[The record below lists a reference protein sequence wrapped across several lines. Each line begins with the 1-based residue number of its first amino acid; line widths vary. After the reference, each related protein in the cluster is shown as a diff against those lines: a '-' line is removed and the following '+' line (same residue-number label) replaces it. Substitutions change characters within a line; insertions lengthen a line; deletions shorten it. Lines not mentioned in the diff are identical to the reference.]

1 MGLQKILVFLI
12 FIGIGLVLKTK
23 FKSKSE
29 ITGLKKIILNL
40 ALPATIFIALLSVD
54 IKGELLLLPVL
65 ALALNIIL
73 YLTTPLLLPA
83 IGLEKNSPNYN
94 TVRLLFPSLAPGLS
108 CFPFVLEFLG
118 DSYLAQAA
126 MADLGNKV
134 FVLIILYLIAMQ
146 WYLKKHAQ
154 TTKFSKEKLLN
165 LVKVLA
171 FEPVNLFIAAALI
184 LMVLGLHMENLPF
197 ALSESLSRISLLMTP
212 LVLLFI
218 GLAVNIQKK
227 QFAQLFSLL
236 MLRAAAS
243 FLIIGLLSV
252 FINMETNT
260 LLLALAFSLSA
271 CSFWPYAHIAAMEVM
286 EKEVENNKKTF
297 NGNFAISI
305 LALSFPLSTILIMAV
320 LNSGNTLSNPLYLF
334 LIAFGLFLSG
344 AIFPTLKML
353 KARKQTWKEKPVYE
367 G

>member
-1 MGLQKILVFLI
+1 MGFQKILVFLI

-29 ITGLKKIILNL
+29 ITGLKKVILNL

-54 IKGELLLLPVL
+54 VKGELLLLPVL
-65 ALALNIIL
+65 ALALNFIL
-73 YLTTPLLLPA
+73 YFTAPLLLPA
-83 IGLEKNSPNYN
+83 IGIDKNSANYN
-94 TVRLLFPSLAPGLS
+94 TARLLFPSLAPGLS

-118 DSYLAQAA
+118 DSFLAQAA
-126 MADLGNKV
+126 MADLGNKI

-146 WYLKKHAQ
+146 WYLKKHAKA
-154 TTKFSKEKLLN
+154 TKFNKAKLVDL
-165 LVKVLA
+165 LKVLA

-197 ALSESLSRISLLMTP
+197 AISESLSRISLLMTP

-218 GLAVNIQKK
+218 GLAVNIKKK

-236 MLRAAAS
+236 TLRAAAS

-252 FINMETNT
+252 FVPMETNT
-260 LLLALAFSLSA
+260 ILLALAFSLSA
-271 CSFWPYAHIAAMEVM
+271 CSFWPYAHIAAIEAM
-286 EKEVENNKKTF
+286 EKDVEGNRKTF
-297 NGNFAISI
+297 NGNFAISM
-305 LALSFPLSTILIMAV
+305 LALSFPLSTIIIMAI
-320 LNSGNTLSNPLYLF
+320 LNSGTLFGNPLYLF
-334 LIAFGLFLSG
+334 LTALGLFLSG
-344 AIFPTLKML
+344 AIYPTLKAL
-353 KARKQTWKEKPVYE
+353 KIRKQAWKKEPVYE